1 MTKLSRRGNGRIN
14 SKIKQ
19 TQTHLTTWGQNA
31 KLKQTSIENTMKLLK
46 TALLSTLLTASL
58 YAHANLSVNQSTD
71 GIVAKVND
79 EVILKSELTGAME
92 ELAQGYLANGI
103 PADMKQIQNQAMEQ
117 LIIRKIQL
125 GMVRRA
131 GFSVNDAIINRQIA
145 QLAQAQGFNSL
156 ESFQQFLDKQSPD
169 GYAKL
174 RQDMIDDASLT
185 ALWQS
190 QVSPR
195 IKINEQEIDA
205 FLNSP
210 EGAKIPNEQVLLP
223 EWRTSHILARVDD
236 TQSDSMASQKINA
249 IYTQLQQG
257 ADFKAL
263 ASTYSDDTGS
273 ALQQGSLGWVSEG
286 QMVAEFEQV
295 MQNTIRGDFSTPFRS
310 QFGWH
315 ILKIDD
321 TRQRDVT
328 QEYRRNL
335 AKEALFA
342 RMAPQAEEDWIL
354 ELRSGA
360 YIKIMD

>member
-1 MTKLSRRGNGRIN
+1 
-14 SKIKQ
+14 
-19 TQTHLTTWGQNA
+19 
-31 KLKQTSIENTMKLLK
+31 MKLLK
-46 TALLSTLLTASL
+46 TTLLATLLTASL
-58 YAHANLSVNQSTD
+58 YANANLSVNQSTD

-79 EVILKSELTGAME
+79 EIILKSELVSTME
-92 ELAQGYLANGI
+92 ELAQGYLENQI
-103 PADMKQIQNQAMEQ
+103 PVDMAQIQHQAMEQ

-125 GMVRRA
+125 GMVNRA
-131 GFSVNDAIINRQIA
+131 GFSVNDAIINRQLT
-145 QLAQAQGFNSL
+145 QLAQAQGFNNL
-156 ESFQQFLDKQSPD
+156 ESFQKYLDGQTPN

-174 RQDMIDDASLT
+174 RQKMIDDASLT

-195 IKINEQEIDA
+195 IKINEQDIDA

-210 EGAKIPNEQVLLP
+210 EGAKIPNRQVLLP
-223 EWRTSHILARVDD
+223 EWHTSHILARVDD
-236 TQSDSMASQKINA
+236 TQSNSMAEQKINA
-249 IYTQLQQG
+249 IYAQLQQG
-257 ADFKAL
+257 ADFKTL

-273 ALQQGSLGWVSEG
+273 ALQQGSLGWVTEG

-315 ILKIDD
+315 ILKVDA
-321 TRQRDVT
+321 TRQRDIT

-354 ELRSGA
+354 ELRAGA
-360 YIKIMD
+360 YIKILD